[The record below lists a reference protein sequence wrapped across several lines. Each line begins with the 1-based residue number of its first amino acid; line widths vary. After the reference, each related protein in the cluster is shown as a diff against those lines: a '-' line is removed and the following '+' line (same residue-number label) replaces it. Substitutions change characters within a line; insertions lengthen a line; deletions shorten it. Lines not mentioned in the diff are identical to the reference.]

1 MSNQIK
7 SFTRPLV
14 KDLREAIITVLNTVE
29 SQYGITFTFNNI
41 RFSDN
46 SFSTKLEAR
55 VGTNSN
61 EHAKAEWKQNSW
73 AFGLS
78 EHDFG
83 KTFIHNDAGYTI
95 VGIKPR
101 SPKFPVI
108 AMNHMDGKKYK
119 MPVDLI
125 KNALRD

>member
-14 KDLREAIITVLNTVE
+14 KDLREAIITALNTVE

-95 VGIKPR
+95 VGIEPDA
-101 SPKFPVI
+101 PHPIIV
-108 AMNHMDGKKYK
+108 MNHLDDKKYN
-119 MPVDLI
+119 MSVALI
-125 KNALRD
+125 RNALYD